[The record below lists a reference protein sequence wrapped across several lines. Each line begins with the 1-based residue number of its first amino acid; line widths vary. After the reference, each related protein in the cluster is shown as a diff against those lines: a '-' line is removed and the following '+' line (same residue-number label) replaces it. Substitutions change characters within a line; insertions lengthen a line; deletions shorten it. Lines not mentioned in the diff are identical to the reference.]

1 MAATYLAKIVVGPAM
16 GHLADRGGRF
26 WDDRRRPMM
35 VLAAAAALA
44 WLLFSLADGFWP
56 VLALTLLAVG
66 LWTGLFPL
74 GESLALQVTHAA
86 RLDYGRVRLWGSLAF
101 IGSAIAVGAVLT
113 RAPPSVLVWLVAA
126 ALGVTALAC
135 RTLPPAPVR
144 PAGAGAPLRL
154 RPLLVHPLFLAFLAV
169 ASLGNAGHTVYY
181 AFATIHWRD
190 AGLDGDTIGLLWAEG
205 VIAEVALFAF
215 SGRVVARMG
224 PARLLLIAALAGVVR
239 WLALAGTVSVPAL
252 AAAQLLH
259 AATFGCGHLGA
270 MHFLLR
276 AVPAALAVR
285 AQGALAAV
293 AVGVAPAVMSPLAGR
308 LYASLDGGAF
318 AAMALVSVLGS
329 GLALWLL
336 RRWNGGELTLPVPT
350 AGPRRGLRR

>member
-1 MAATYLAKIVVGPAM
+1 M
-16 GHLADRGGRF
+16 
-26 WDDRRRPMM
+26 
-35 VLAAAAALA
+35 
-44 WLLFSLADGFWP
+44 
-56 VLALTLLAVG
+56 
-66 LWTGLFPL
+66 
-74 GESLALQVTHAA
+74 
-86 RLDYGRVRLWGSLAF
+86 
-101 IGSAIAVGAVLT
+101 
-113 RAPPSVLVWLVAA
+113 
-126 ALGVTALAC
+126 
-135 RTLPPAPVR
+135 
-144 PAGAGAPLRL
+144 
-154 RPLLVHPLFLAFLAV
+154 
-169 ASLGNAGHTVYY
+169 
-181 AFATIHWRD
+181 
-190 AGLDGDTIGLLWAEG
+190 DGDTIGLLWAEG

-336 RRWNGGELTLPVPT
+336 RRWNGGELTLPVPP